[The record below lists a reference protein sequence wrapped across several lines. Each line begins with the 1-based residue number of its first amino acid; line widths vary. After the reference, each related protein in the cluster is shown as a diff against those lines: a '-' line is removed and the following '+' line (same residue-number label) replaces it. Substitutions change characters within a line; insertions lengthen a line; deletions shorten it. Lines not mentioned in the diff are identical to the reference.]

1 MDFDSYINSIK
12 KNFGKTFKAEAVNLE
27 LNTVDKEL
35 PPTGIVLDNP
45 LLEYA
50 FDRRF
55 MAYGR
60 CYLLYGK
67 KGCSKTTLL
76 FDLAKTFQR
85 AGGKFFW
92 IETENAPDF
101 RYMELQGVDPKS
113 VIYHNPKSLEEALT
127 LCKIIIENYS
137 KHSDGKTPIMIALD
151 SIAGGSTEYEQ
162 DQEVIG
168 QTKVGEHAKLM
179 SAFYRNIIPH
189 LECENMV
196 FVATNQLKEQIG
208 GMTGFG
214 TEKPEALIGGEAQ
227 RFNST
232 YQFKVARIADNLEED
247 HMGVKRKCGSTHSLV
262 VKRNKLGREG
272 NSQKIEFDIH
282 IKGGIDW
289 YSPLVRMLGANYPS
303 LVSKTGGWYTWKT
316 PETQVGFMLDNG
328 EMQFGVID
336 TDKKYRE
343 QELGFVIQNSAQAKE
358 MIRHAFGIPDMPPPE
373 IEKEIAETN
382 KTKRKKKSELDL
394 DEQSDRHYD
403 NE

>member
-1 MDFDSYINSIK
+1 MDFEGYINSIK
-12 KNFGKTFKAEAVNLE
+12 KSFGKTFKTEAVNLE

-45 LLEYA
+45 LMEYA

-60 CYLLYGK
+60 CYLIYGK

-76 FDLAKTFQR
+76 FDLAKVFQR

-101 RYMELQGVDPKS
+101 RYMELQGVDPKH

-127 LCKIIIENYS
+127 LCKIIIQNYA
-137 KHSDGKTPIMIALD
+137 KHSDGKTPILIALD
-151 SIAGGSTEYEQ
+151 SIAGASTDYERDQ
-162 DQEVIG
+162 DVIG

-179 SAFYRNIIPH
+179 SAFYRNIIPY

-208 GMTGFG
+208 GMAGFG

-232 YQFKVARIADNLEED
+232 YQFKVARIKDNLEED
-247 HMGVKRKCGSTHSLV
+247 HMGVKRKAGSTHTLT

-282 IKGGIDW
+282 INGGIDW
-289 YSPLVRMLGANYPS
+289 YSPLVRLLGEHYPA
-303 LVSKTGGWYTWKT
+303 LVGKTGGWYTWKT
-316 PETQVGFMLDNG
+316 PEVPFTLDIEG
-328 EMQFGVID
+328 EQQTLNID
-336 TDKKYRE
+336 TEKKFRE
-343 QELGFVIQNSAQAKE
+343 QDLGFVIKNSSEAKE
-358 MIRHAFGIPDMPPPE
+358 IIRKAFGIPDMPDPQLEME
-373 IEKEIAETN
+373 IEKVN
-382 KTKRKKKSELDL
+382 KTRRKRVSELEVEPLVTDY
-394 DEQSDRHYD
+394 E
-403 NE
+403 